1 MTRARARTDSVTMLM
16 GYVMN
21 DLIREYINSGEFT
34 RRGRLRDAMR
44 EAAIFY
50 IPALAIGVG

>member
-1 MTRARARTDSVTMLM
+1 MRARARIDSVTMLM

-34 RRGRLRDAMR
+34 RRGRFRDAMR

-50 IPALAIGVG
+50 IPALAIGLG